1 MKVFNKVQSDFENL
15 ADYNNYLEEKED
27 IIYSIVNEE
36 PDAEE
41 SKNKIRA
48 YEEANKAQI
57 VIRQSQRADEERSI
71 QDRIATEQRDLER
84 RKRELI
90 EEEKQIALNK
100 RKYKQEA
107 TEVAL
112 GVRCPLESC
121 WG

>member
-1 MKVFNKVQSDFENL
+1 MKVFNKVQSDFASLEE
-15 ADYNNYLEEKED
+15 YNNYLEEKED

-41 SKNKIRA
+41 SKAKIRA
-48 YEEANKAQI
+48 YEEANKVQI

-71 QDRIATEQRDLER
+71 QDRIATEQRELER
-84 RKRELI
+84 RKRDLI

-112 GVRCPLESC
+112 GVSFLITLGSC
-121 WG
+121 